1 MVVALGVD
9 RCLCLGGAANG
20 LITYLRADARVSR
33 GNPHATAYDLFPVN
47 AQPRG
52 FGSRKKRR

>member
-1 MVVALGVD
+1 MVLALGVD

-20 LITYLRADARVSR
+20 LATYLRADARVSR
-33 GNPHATAYDLFPVN
+33 GNLRAAACDLFPVN
-47 AQPRG
+47 AQPPG